1 MTATLQ
7 LPENLTVKAATIDLT
22 GQKFGKLTALRVV
35 GKAKS
40 NSLIWLCVCECGVE
54 IQKTSA
60 LLRKSTPTG
69 CGSCVA
75 NARSKAQTARWQRED
90 TWNKGRR
97 YQTIPDNG
105 EFRSRAAWGK
115 ALIRKYGNRCQSS
128 KAFGHSMRAEQLLS
142 VYPTWEKNRLKINAW
157 FRHDVSIPVV
167 RVWVFAGAF
176 PSYEMMGSMIHVQ
189 RLSQHPNG
197 RDSKCLGCII
207 TNL

>member
-75 NARSKAQTARWQRED
+75 NGRSKAQTARWQRED

-115 ALIRKYGNRCQSS
+115 ALIRKYGNRCQSC
-128 KAFGHSMRAEQLLS
+128 G
-142 VYPTWEKNRLKINAW
+142 WEKGRCDTHHIIHRSDGGKNTIN
-157 FRHDVSIPVV
+157 
-167 RVWVFAGAF
+167 
-176 PSYEMMGSMIHVQ
+176 
-189 RLSQHPNG
+189 NG
-197 RDSKCLGCII
+197 RVLCPNCHRLHHEG
-207 TNL
+207 TLA